1 MFSNKF
7 FIAGIFLMILFFFI
21 FYNFGSLGY
30 LNSMIAAYGMIW
42 SLVFLI
48 VMLAI
53 LILRTPI
60 RLEKLKKIKI
70 KNTLLLKEIFII

>member
-1 MFSNKF
+1 
-7 FIAGIFLMILFFFI
+7 MIIFFFI

>member
-7 FIAGIFLMILFFFI
+7 FIAIIVLMILSFFI
-21 FYNFGSLGY
+21 FYNFGSSGY
-30 LNSMIAAYGMIW
+30 LNSMTAAYGMVW

-48 VMLAI
+48 VMLSL

-60 RLEKLKKIKI
+60 RLEKIRKLKIK
-70 KNTLLLKEIFII
+70 KS